1 MFFLERFFS
10 ISFYEL
16 LITKML
22 HPKKT
27 AKASRILSMQD
38 YKGSRLLGYYL
49 KNRFKTKHVCVGAA
63 ELKKSE
69 ENVTE
74 TGKTKC
80 QICGC
85 EISEEN
91 SYTLGD
97 AVLCDD
103 CYMEETHP
111 VQTCDPKAVRSA
123 KVLDSSDEQS
133 GKDKLDELQKALHKF
148 VTDKGKVTL
157 QEICAE
163 FNLSPVRA
171 QNQLA
176 ILRHLELIKG
186 KKEADNTYIIPF

>member
-1 MFFLERFFS
+1 M
-10 ISFYEL
+10 
-16 LITKML
+16 
-22 HPKKT
+22 P
-27 AKASRILSMQD
+27 
-38 YKGSRLLGYYL
+38 
-49 KNRFKTKHVCVGAA
+49 
-63 ELKKSE
+63 
-69 ENVTE
+69 E

-91 SYTLGD
+91 SYLFKG
-97 AVLCDD
+97 AILCED
-103 CYMEETHP
+103 CYMEETHL
-111 VQTCDPKAVRSA
+111 VITCDPKAVYSA
-123 KVLDSSDEQS
+123 KVLSQSDSQS
-133 GKDKLDELQKALHKF
+133 GKDSLDAVQKALYKF

-186 KKEADNTYIIPF
+186 KKEADQTYIVPF

>member
-1 MFFLERFFS
+1 M
-10 ISFYEL
+10 
-16 LITKML
+16 
-22 HPKKT
+22 P
-27 AKASRILSMQD
+27 
-38 YKGSRLLGYYL
+38 
-49 KNRFKTKHVCVGAA
+49 
-63 ELKKSE
+63 
-69 ENVTE
+69 E

-91 SYTLGD
+91 SYLFKG
-97 AVLCDD
+97 AILCED
-103 CYMEETHP
+103 CHMEETHP
-111 VQTCDPKAVRSA
+111 LITCDPKAVYSA
-123 KVLDSSDEQS
+123 KVLSQSDSQS
-133 GKDKLDELQKALHKF
+133 GKDSLDAVQKALYKL

-186 KKEADNTYIIPF
+186 KKEADQTYIVPF

>member
-1 MFFLERFFS
+1 M
-10 ISFYEL
+10 
-16 LITKML
+16 
-22 HPKKT
+22 P
-27 AKASRILSMQD
+27 
-38 YKGSRLLGYYL
+38 
-49 KNRFKTKHVCVGAA
+49 
-63 ELKKSE
+63 
-69 ENVTE
+69 E

-91 SYTLGD
+91 SYMFKG
-97 AVLCDD
+97 AILCED
-103 CYMEETHP
+103 CHMEETHP
-111 VQTCDPKAVRSA
+111 LITCDPKAVYSA
-123 KVLDSSDEQS
+123 KVLSQSDSQS
-133 GKDKLDELQKALHKF
+133 GKDSLDAVQKALYKF

-186 KKEADNTYIIPF
+186 KKEADNTYIVPF